1 MSSSQNPRLTYV
13 VYASSKITMTNP
25 IDYIRNRT
33 HGREPSIGLILGSG
47 LNDFA
52 DNCIHD
58 AVTIPYADIPD
69 FPKSTAPGHKGNL
82 ILGTVGDTSVVCM
95 QGRFHKYEGY
105 SMKEVTS
112 TIRVMADLGINT
124 LIVTNASG
132 GINPDFDAGDLM
144 LITDHVN
151 FMGDNPLIGPV
162 EAGRVRF
169 PDMTHAYDLELLA
182 IAESAAAKVGIKIRK
197 GVYVANPGPSFETP
211 AEIRAY
217 ASLGIDA
224 VGMSTVP
231 EVIVARSRG
240 IRVLGIS
247 LISNKAAGL
256 SGQLLTQEE
265 VFEAAIAAKDN
276 IIGLLRE
283 VLKSC

>member
-1 MSSSQNPRLTYV
+1 
-13 VYASSKITMTNP
+13 MTES
-25 IDYIRNRT
+25 IDYIRKRAQ
-33 HGREPSIGLILGSG
+33 GREASIGLILGSG

-52 DNCIHD
+52 SNCIQD
-58 AVTIPYADIPD
+58 TLTIPYADIPG

-82 ILGTVGDTSVVCM
+82 IMGTVGETSVVCM

-105 SMKEVTS
+105 NMKEVTS
-112 TIRVMADLGINT
+112 TVRVMADLGIKT

-132 GINPDFDAGDLM
+132 GINPEFEAGDLM

-151 FMGDNPLIGPV
+151 FMGDNPLIGSV
-162 EAGRVRF
+162 DEGCVRF
-169 PDMTHAYDLELLA
+169 PDMTQAYDLELLEK
-182 IAESAAAKVGIKIRK
+182 AEAAAQKVGVKIQK
-197 GVYVANPGPSFETP
+197 GVYLANSGPSFETP

-217 ASLGIDA
+217 SALGVDA

-231 EVIVARSRG
+231 EVIYARSRG

-256 SGQLLTQEE
+256 SGQLLTEEE
-265 VFEAAIAAKDN
+265 VFEAAIAAKDH
-276 IIGLLRE
+276 IIGLLME
-283 VLKSC
+283 VLTSC

>member
-1 MSSSQNPRLTYV
+1 MSAAIDFIKEKSQ
-13 VYASSKITMTNP
+13 
-25 IDYIRNRT
+25 
-33 HGREPSIGLILGSG
+33 GRAVSVGLILGSG

-52 DNCIHD
+52 HHCIQD
-58 AVTIPYADIPD
+58 TLTIPYADIPG
-69 FPKSTAPGHKGNL
+69 FPQSTAPGHKGNL
-82 ILGTVGDTSVVCM
+82 IMGKVGDVPVVCM

-105 SMKEVTS
+105 SMQEVTA
-112 TIRVMADLGINT
+112 TVRLMADLGIKT

-132 GINPDFDAGDLM
+132 GINPDFNAGDLM

-151 FMGDNPLIGPV
+151 RMGDNPLIGPV
-162 EAGRVRF
+162 EEGCVRF
-169 PDMTHAYDLELLA
+169 PDMTHAYDRELIG
-182 IAESAAAKVGIKIRK
+182 IAEAAAARNGIALHK

-217 ASLGIDA
+217 GRLGIDA

-231 EVIVARSRG
+231 EVIYARSRG

-256 SGQLLTQEE
+256 SGQLLTEEE
-265 VFEAAIAAKDN
+265 VFEAATAAKDK
-276 IIGLLRE
+276 IIGLLME
-283 VLKSC
+283 VLSNI

>member
-1 MSSSQNPRLTYV
+1 MLET
-13 VYASSKITMTNP
+13 
-25 IDYIRNRT
+25 IDYIREKT
-33 HGREPSIGLILGSG
+33 QGREPSIGLILGSG

-52 DNCIHD
+52 DNCISETI
-58 AVTIPYADIPD
+58 TIPYSDIPG

-82 ILGTVGDTSVVCM
+82 ILGMIGEKSVVCM

-105 SMKEVTS
+105 SMKEVTA
-112 TIRVMADLGINT
+112 TIRVMADLGIQM

-151 FMGDNPLIGPV
+151 FMGDNPLRGSV
-162 EAGRVRF
+162 EEGCIRF
-169 PDMTHAYDLELLA
+169 PDMTEAYDLELREK
-182 IAESAAAKVGIKIRK
+182 AEAAAAKVGIKLQK
-197 GVYVANPGPSFETP
+197 GVYLANPGPSFETP

-217 ASLGIDA
+217 AAMGIDA

-231 EVIVARSRG
+231 EVIYARSRG

-256 SGQLLTQEE
+256 SGQLLTEEE
-265 VFEAAIAAKDN
+265 VFEAAAAAKDN
-276 IIGLLRE
+276 IIGLLQE
-283 VLKSC
+283 VLKSCRK

>member
-1 MSSSQNPRLTYV
+1 MNESIN
-13 VYASSKITMTNP
+13 
-25 IDYIRNRT
+25 YIREKTQERKA
-33 HGREPSIGLILGSG
+33 SIGLILGSG

-52 DNCIHD
+52 DNCFKD
-58 AVTIPYADIPD
+58 ALTIPYEDIPG
-69 FPKSTAPGHKGNL
+69 FPKPTAPGHKGNL
-82 ILGTVGDTSVVCM
+82 IMGTVGETSVICM

-105 SMKEVTS
+105 NIREVAS
-112 TIRVMADLGINT
+112 TVRVLAELGINT

-132 GINPDFDAGDLM
+132 GINPEFEAGDLM

-151 FMGDNPLIGPV
+151 FMSDNPLIGPI
-162 EAGRVRF
+162 EGGGVRF
-169 PDMTHAYDLELLA
+169 PDMTQAYDLELIGKA
-182 IAESAAAKVGIKIRK
+182 KTAAEKVGIQIRN
-197 GVYVANPGPSFETP
+197 GVYLANPGPSFETP

-217 ASLGIDA
+217 ASMGIDA

-256 SGQLLTQEE
+256 SGQLLTEEE
-265 VFEAAIAAKDN
+265 VYETAAAAKDN
-276 IIGLLRE
+276 IVGLLEE
-283 VLKSC
+283 VLRSC